1 MNILK
6 YVCFVVIIG
15 VLIAT
20 TTWTAYK
27 LTTNNLTNTQ
37 KDFIELLSVHYPEEK
52 ESYGQVAAQ
61 ARQAMIETCSKI
73 GGTLISGLE
82 VSTGNGEIASQLT
95 VGWCCMPR
103 IETFP
108 KM

>member
-6 YVCFVVIIG
+6 YVCFMIITG

-37 KDFIELLSVHYPEEK
+37 KDFIELLSVHYPEK
-52 ESYGQVAAQ
+52 KSLMV
-61 ARQAMIETCSKI
+61 RW
-73 GGTLISGLE
+73 
-82 VSTGNGEIASQLT
+82 QL
-95 VGWCCMPR
+95 
-103 IETFP
+103 
-108 KM
+108 KLDKQ